1 MPRGYIGI
9 SNANPVLT
17 EGQDC
22 EESIEKTTIDT
33 TTTYR
38 WGSIA
43 WVSII
48 IFATGVPLLL
58 LLLLLHEENRHEFI
72 LPNGE
77 KLCKPRT

>member
-1 MPRGYIGI
+1 MSRGYIGI

-17 EGQDC
+17 EDQGC
-22 EESIEKTTIDT
+22 EESIEKTAIDT

-43 WVSII
+43 WVSIT
-48 IFATGVPLLL
+48 IFATGVPLL

-72 LPNGE
+72 LPNG
-77 KLCKPRT
+77 

>member
-9 SNANPVLT
+9 SNANPVLA
-17 EGQDC
+17 EDEDC
-22 EESIEKTTIDT
+22 EESIEKTNIDATI
-33 TTTYR
+33 TYR

-58 LLLLLHEENRHEFI
+58 LLLVHEENRHEFI
-72 LPNGE
+72 LPKG
-77 KLCKPRT
+77 